1 MEDKNLINKLIT
13 GPTTFM
19 WMFNHYS
26 SFINPLQNKTKKK
39 KKKHDSGCEIICSVF
54 VFVFGIVKSRQAESI
69 LSFTTRSLFV
79 LLLFFQAFQ
88 LV

>member
-26 SFINPLQNKTKKK
+26 SFINPLQNKKNI
-39 KKKHDSGCEIICSVF
+39 HDSGCEIICYVF
-54 VFVFGIVKSRQAESI
+54 VFVFGIVKSRQAECI